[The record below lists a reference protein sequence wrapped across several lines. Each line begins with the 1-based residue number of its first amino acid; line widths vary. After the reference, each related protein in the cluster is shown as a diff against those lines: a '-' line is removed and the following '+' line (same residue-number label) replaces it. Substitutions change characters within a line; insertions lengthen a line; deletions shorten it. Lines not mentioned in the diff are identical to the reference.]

1 MEYKY
6 KNRTKQNKTGF
17 YLSLAVLIV
26 ICLLYL
32 APFFFMLITSF
43 KPGQEMLRKGLTLEI
58 DFDIMTFNN
67 YRILFFEDNRYLSWF
82 KNSLIIAAIYTSF
95 SVFFSSL
102 VGYGL
107 AVYKFRG
114 RRFLFLLVLLVMMIP
129 LEILLLPLYRLMIEL
144 KLMNTYL
151 GVVLPFAVSPFAV
164 FFFRQYAMGIPR
176 DLIEAARVDGCGEF
190 RIFFKIVVPLMKPA
204 FGAMTIL
211 MALTS
216 WNTFVWPLVVLR
228 SSDKLTLPIGLMSL
242 LTPYGNSYDMIM
254 PGAVISV
261 IPVAA
266 LFFMNQKAFIEGL
279 TAGGVKQ

>member
-1 MEYKY
+1 MKNKY
-6 KNRTKQNKTGF
+6 IISKKRGMYISFT
-17 YLSLAVLIV
+17 VLTV
-26 ICLLYL
+26 ICVLYL

-43 KPGQEMLRKGLTLEI
+43 KPGQDMLRNGLTLKI
-58 DFDIMTFNN
+58 DFDIMTLNN
-67 YRILFFEDNRYLSWF
+67 YRILFSEDSRYLTWF
-82 KNSLIIAAIYTSF
+82 KNSLIITAIYTAF

-114 RRFLFLLVLLVMMIP
+114 RRLLFLLVLLVMMVP

-144 KLMNTYL
+144 RLMNTYL
-151 GVVLPFAVSPFAV
+151 GVVLPFAVSPFAI
-164 FFFRQYAMGIPR
+164 FFFRQYVAGIPK

-190 RIFFKIVVPLMKPA
+190 RIFFKIVAPLMKPA

-228 SSDKLTLPIGLMSL
+228 SADKLTLPIGLMSL
-242 LTPYGNSYDMIM
+242 LTPYGNAYDMIM

-261 IPVAA
+261 IPVAF

>member
-1 MEYKY
+1 MITK
-6 KNRTKQNKTGF
+6 TKQNKTGLYISF
-17 YLSLAVLIV
+17 TILTL

-43 KPGQEMLRKGLTLEI
+43 KPGQEMLRNGLTLKI
-58 DFDIMTFNN
+58 NFDIMTLNN
-67 YRILFFEDNRYLSWF
+67 YKILFFEDQRYLNWF
-82 KNSLIIAAIYTSF
+82 KNSLIITVLFTGLSL
-95 SVFFSSL
+95 FFSSI

-107 AVYKFRG
+107 AVYNFRG
-114 RRFLFLLVLLVMMIP
+114 RGLLFFLVLLVMMVP
-129 LEILLLPLYRLMIEL
+129 LEILLLPLYRLMITL

-151 GVVLPFAVSPFAV
+151 GVVLPFAVSPFAI
-164 FFFRQYAMGIPR
+164 FFFRQYIIGIPK

-190 RIFFKIVVPLMKPA
+190 KIFFRIVVPLMKPA

-216 WNTFVWPLVVLR
+216 WNTFVWPLIVLR
-228 SSDKLTLPIGLMSL
+228 SADKLTLPIGLMSL
-242 LTPYGNSYDMIM
+242 LTPYGNAYDMIM

-261 IPVAA
+261 VPVAI
-266 LFFMNQKAFIEGL
+266 LFMINQKAFIEGL

>member
-1 MEYKY
+1 
-6 KNRTKQNKTGF
+6 
-17 YLSLAVLIV
+17 
-26 ICLLYL
+26 
-32 APFFFMLITSF
+32 
-43 KPGQEMLRKGLTLEI
+43 
-58 DFDIMTFNN
+58 
-67 YRILFFEDNRYLSWF
+67 
-82 KNSLIIAAIYTSF
+82 
-95 SVFFSSL
+95 
-102 VGYGL
+102 
-107 AVYKFRG
+107 
-114 RRFLFLLVLLVMMIP
+114 
-129 LEILLLPLYRLMIEL
+129 
-144 KLMNTYL
+144 MNTYL
-151 GVVLPFAVSPFAV
+151 GVVLPFAVSPFAI

-261 IPVAA
+261 IPVAV

>member
-6 KNRTKQNKTGF
+6 QNRTRQNKTGF
-17 YLSLAVLIV
+17 YLSLAVLV
-26 ICLLYL
+26 FICLLYL
-32 APFFFMLITSF
+32 APFFFMVITSF

-58 DFDIMTFNN
+58 DFDIMTLNN

-82 KNSLIIAAIYTSF
+82 KNSLIITAIYTSF

-114 RRFLFLLVLLVMMIP
+114 RRFLFLLVLLVMMVP

-151 GVVLPFAVSPFAV
+151 GVVLPFAVSPFAI

-242 LTPYGNSYDMIM
+242 LTPYGNSYDMIV

-261 IPVAA
+261 IPVAV

>member
-6 KNRTKQNKTGF
+6 QNRTRQNKTGF
-17 YLSLAVLIV
+17 YLSLAVLV
-26 ICLLYL
+26 FICLLYL
-32 APFFFMLITSF
+32 APFFFMVITSF

-58 DFDIMTFNN
+58 DFDIMTLNN

-82 KNSLIIAAIYTSF
+82 KNSLIITAIYTSF

-114 RRFLFLLVLLVMMIP
+114 RRFLFLLVLLVMMVP

-151 GVVLPFAVSPFAV
+151 GVVLPFAVSPFAI

-261 IPVAA
+261 IPVAV